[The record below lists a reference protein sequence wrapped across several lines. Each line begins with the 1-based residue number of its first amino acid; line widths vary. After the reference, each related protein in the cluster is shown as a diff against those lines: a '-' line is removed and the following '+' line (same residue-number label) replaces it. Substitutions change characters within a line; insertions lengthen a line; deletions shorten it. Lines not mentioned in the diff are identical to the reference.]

1 MTNPLETVAEAL
13 ARLEANPTLNG
24 ISAHLRVEAERDGEQ
39 PPMLMIS
46 KALSTLRAYMDEE
59 AQKNLQNRHKCMDAP
74 KPEEVQDAIAFLQLR
89 SVEISKMD
97 DSEDSNLKTIHAALE
112 AFGGWRTIET
122 CPKAHGVDYR
132 LWDADDFT
140 EVVTWF
146 GDGEWC
152 REGRYTHW
160 QPIRPPAAPKETT

>member
-1 MTNPLETVAEAL
+1 MTHPLETVAEAL
-13 ARLEANPTLNG
+13 TSVLCDPE
-24 ISAHLRVEAERDGEQ
+24 GECC
-39 PPMLMIS
+39 IEGS
-46 KALSTLRAYMDEE
+46 DADKAIINKALTTLRAYI
-59 AQKNLQNRHKCMDAP
+59 AAP
-74 KPEEVQDAIAFLQLR
+74 KPEEVQEALGFVCLNLSEKTFCISSER
-89 SVEISKMD
+89 SKQHWE
-97 DSEDSNLKTIHAALE
+97 TIRAALE
-112 AFGGWRTIET
+112 GCVGWRTIET

-160 QPIRPPAAPKETT
+160 QPTQPPAPKEGE